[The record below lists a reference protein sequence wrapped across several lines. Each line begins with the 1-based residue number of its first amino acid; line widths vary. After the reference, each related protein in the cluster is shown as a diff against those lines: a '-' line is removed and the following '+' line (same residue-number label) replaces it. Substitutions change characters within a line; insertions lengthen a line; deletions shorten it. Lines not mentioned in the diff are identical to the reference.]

1 MVSLLSVLVGV
12 AAVCVLAFIKW
23 RLDRKVP
30 QRQIF
35 LLRSLSGGDFEEGPK
50 ILTKIMHRG

>member
-23 RLDRKVP
+23 RVDRKVR
-30 QRQIF
+30 QRTIF
-35 LLRSLSGGDFEEGPK
+35 PLLLEE
-50 ILTKIMHRG
+50 